1 MVKLL
6 SVIQHGSQET
16 VLESHSK
23 LIFET
28 VAPVRVLIQLSHSA
42 HEAARKESLGNI
54 ETLKLMHSLYLLV
67 ALGTRNCQSLV
78 FLLDQRD
85 LTVDFLLPLSMIILL
100 SLLVF
105 LFELADFLK
114 LGFFLDL
121 KDGLLDGLGQQDVEN
136 WLDLTVIIK

>member
-1 MVKLL
+1 
-6 SVIQHGSQET
+6 
-16 VLESHSK
+16 
-23 LIFET
+23 
-28 VAPVRVLIQLSHSA
+28 
-42 HEAARKESLGNI
+42 
-54 ETLKLMHSLYLLV
+54 MHSLYLLV

-85 LTVDFLLPLSMIILL
+85 LTVDFLLPLCVIILL